1 MKPHQ
6 LKFVLQFLAV
16 IGLSVNNT
24 FAFCPSVCLSSA
36 DGTYNRGYRW
46 NTRPDITT
54 ALRSIIIEP
63 PADDDC
69 HIDAANCE
77 ESIFDRKRREKAEAK
92 NLLQQK
98 YRNEY
103 GIELNDVDFMD
114 SPDQY
119 RNSQLGGSLVS
130 GVNLSALCEDD

>member
-1 MKPHQ
+1 MRLHQ
-6 LKFVLQFLAV
+6 LKFVLHFLAV

-24 FAFCPSVCLSSA
+24 IAFCPSV
-36 DGTYNRGYRW
+36 
-46 NTRPDITT
+46 RPDIAT

-69 HIDAANCE
+69 QIDAANCE
-77 ESIFDRKRREKAEAK
+77 ESIFDRKRREKAEAENALK
-92 NLLQQK
+92 QR
-98 YRNEY
+98 YRNEH
-103 GIELNDVDFMD
+103 GVELSDVDFMD

-119 RNSQLGGSLVS
+119 RNSQLGGSLVL